1 MPVRA
6 YGEMP
11 ESRPCRLLRAG
22 VFTLVCAN
30 LSAHG
35 HALSSGH
42 DVPFPGLALGML
54 VVLVTSWAAAGHR
67 HGLGSLIAWTAWG
80 QLALHVTL
88 SWSQSLGGAHAH
100 TADALT
106 HTEPHAGTMFALHG
120 AAAVVSAW
128 WLHRGERALA
138 AFLRRMARRIPPLL
152 LLLAVPAPGRPRP
165 AGLRTPRS
173 ADRPRRPHVG
183 WSRLVRGP
191 PDVATAA

>member
-1 MPVRA
+1 
-6 YGEMP
+6 MP